1 MGKRLIINFL
11 LVFSLSGCV
20 TSVEL
25 VAEMYKEC
33 LIRDGETSCD
43 SLKKAFSHLS

>member
-1 MGKRLIINFL
+1 MIQITLISVIVL
-11 LVFSLSGCV
+11 LFSGCV
-20 TSVEL
+20 TTFEL
-25 VAEMYKEC
+25 AAEIYKEC